1 MLVVLVLVLVLM
13 PVLRDSTKMS
23 HVSVSSKISA
33 ASSGSGV
40 HSGARRVVTLS
51 DLRRRDYIAQV
62 YDDGVSD

>member
-40 HSGARRVVTLS
+40 HSGARRVVTINNFDFWS
-51 DLRRRDYIAQV
+51 
-62 YDDGVSD
+62 